1 MKILRLKAQGLPL
14 FKETL
19 DLNFY
24 AQQRIAD
31 KDKDN
36 LYHLFSNVYLNP
48 TSAFIGINA
57 SGKTSVLKLLRLA
70 LGIMSNEPINHINT
84 KTILGSTERAVLN
97 IYFYVEKKKEIGR
110 LETIIT
116 SKMTKTEGLIYQI
129 VSEKLWIKN
138 AGEVSTRKKML
149 EFSDKSLLLK
159 RGSQHDFLSDDVSII
174 IGYNKK
180 YETHLSIV
188 DLLALTNLNILP
200 NYMDVPLEVIS
211 FLDPTI
217 ESIRFERENEKSLI
231 HLKFKEK
238 EEIVLNNILEIDR
251 YLSSGTIKGIVTFT
265 MAREILREGGYLL
278 IDEIEN
284 HFNKEIVSTL
294 IRFFK
299 DSQLNKNGGVLFFT
313 THYPELMDE
322 YDRND
327 SIFVT
332 RNNNGITAE
341 NLSNILRRNDI
352 KKSEAYESGYLHG
365 TAPSYESYIKLKNN
379 ISTYLD

>member
-138 AGEVSTRKKML
+138 ASEVSTRKKML

-299 DSQLNKNGGVLFFT
+299 DSQLNKNGGVLFFS